1 MVKAPSI
8 PCVINLK
15 TAFLV
20 LQKQQNI
27 TVCTWP
33 YEFEIATV
41 TSGRTA
47 KTVKDQYWGG
57 VHLQKV
63 LFSVQISTVDRL
75 NRIN

>member
-41 TSGRTA
+41 TSSRTA
-47 KTVKDQYWGG
+47 KKVKDQY
-57 VHLQKV
+57 
-63 LFSVQISTVDRL
+63 
-75 NRIN
+75 